1 MKMIKNSERGIVLVA
16 VLIAISVLFIVASI
30 VSAQSILS
38 SRQSLNNQFRIKQ
51 YYDNES
57 LQAEIIYKAITDY
70 RYRSEALIAQSEE
83 GLDPYIPDS
92 QQRYHENEYS
102 KINFKIKDAMTGL
115 PLWDSNQTLLVKQ
128 LADQFAQSNEEMA
141 DEINRYFVKL
151 KDYQDLDDSPQANG
165 GDEGELY
172 QSSLLPRNGSIQF
185 IEELL
190 WVPQDL
196 YQGNIYEGL
205 GLSLSY
211 PGQLDEVIQVPTTIG
226 KAKTLRSRFRRPS
239 FLSSSNESIATKLQL
254 TTQEKD
260 LVVEAKRAWREE
272 RTPLQTSLGEQLYSR
287 LSKHYSFSVSNIY
300 TIVQEARNRDD
311 LSPVILKTTV
321 DINRILNVR
330 DAEQGY
336 IQYIRKLV
344 Y

>member
-1 MKMIKNSERGIVLVA
+1 MRILRKSDRGVILVA
-16 VLIAISVLFIVASI
+16 VLLAISVLFIVASI
-30 VSAQSILS
+30 VSAQSVLTT
-38 SRQSLNNQFRIKQ
+38 RQSLNSQLREQQ

-57 LQAEIIYKAITDY
+57 LQAKIIYKAYTD
-70 RYRSEALIAQSEE
+70 RRFRSQNLLAQAEE
-83 GLDPYIPDS
+83 GVDPYVPDS

-115 PLWDSNQTLLVKQ
+115 PLWDSSQTLLVKQ
-128 LADQFAQSNEEMA
+128 LADQFIQSNEEMA

-151 KDYQDLDDSPQANG
+151 KDYQDLDDIPQVNG

-172 QSSLLPRNGSIQF
+172 DSPLLPRNGSIQF

-190 WVPQDL
+190 WVPQEL
-196 YQGNIYEGL
+196 YQGNLYDAL

-211 PGQLDEVIQVPTTIG
+211 AGQIDEIIQVPTTIG
-226 KAKTLRSRFRRPS
+226 KVKALRSRFRRPS
-239 FLSSSNESIATKLQL
+239 FLLSSNESIATKLQL
-254 TTQEKD
+254 TAQEKG
-260 LVVEAKRAWREE
+260 LVVEAKKAWREE
-272 RTPLQTSLGEQLYSR
+272 KTPLQQGLGELYSR

-300 TIVQEARNRDD
+300 SIVQEARNRDN

-330 DAEQGY
+330 DAEKGY
-336 IQYIRKLV
+336 ISFIRRLI